1 MLIPTVNQALY
12 SKTMSVTF
20 LGSENRRTSDDG
32 HNNIVEAGLRV
43 FLVQEPE
50 WKREEDADGE

>member
-1 MLIPTVNQALY
+1 MEV
-12 SKTMSVTF
+12 
-20 LGSENRRTSDDG
+20 GSENRRTSDDG
-32 HNNIVEAGLRV
+32 RDNIVEAGLRV